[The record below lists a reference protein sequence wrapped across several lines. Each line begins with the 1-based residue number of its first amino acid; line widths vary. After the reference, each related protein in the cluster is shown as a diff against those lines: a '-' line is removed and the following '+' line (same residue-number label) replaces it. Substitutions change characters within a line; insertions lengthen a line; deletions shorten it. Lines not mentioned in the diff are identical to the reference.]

1 MNNDPVRSVED
12 SETGEEFVSN
22 DINEDPVRSVED
34 SEIGEELADNDI
46 NEDSVRSVEDS
57 ETGEEFVSNDINE
70 DSVRVV
76 EDSETGEEFVSNDIN
91 EDSVRV
97 VEDSETGE
105 EFVSNDINEDS
116 ARVVEDSETGEE
128 FVSNDVNEA
137 PVRSVPFS
145 ESQTKMTIYAALF
158 VALISFGS
166 YITLPIGPVPISMQN
181 FFVMVAAIILG
192 KKNGLL
198 CISTY
203 ILAGIVGL
211 PVFAGG
217 FSGIGRILGSPAG
230 GYLISYLPA
239 TYLMAII
246 TEGKSPLI
254 IRDLFALIVGV
265 LTIYLGGL
273 SFLKLYLNI
282 EGFTK
287 VLVIGFLPFIMF
299 DLFKIVLAV
308 PVIIALRKI
317 VYPKMSKTG
326 VFLPVKKAKI

>member
-1 MNNDPVRSVED
+1 MNKDPVKIVED
-12 SETGEEFVSN
+12 TET
-22 DINEDPVRSVED
+22 
-34 SEIGEELADNDI
+34 GEELADNDA
-46 NEDSVRSVEDS
+46 NEAP
-57 ETGEEFVSNDINE
+57 
-70 DSVRVV
+70 VRVV
-76 EDSETGEEFVSNDIN
+76 EDSETGEELADNDIN
-91 EDSVRV
+91 ETPVRI
-97 VEDSETGE
+97 VEDSETGGKLAG
-105 EFVSNDINEDS
+105 NDANK
-116 ARVVEDSETGEE
+116 T
-128 FVSNDVNEA
+128 
-137 PVRSVPFS
+137 PVRSIPFS

-158 VALISFGS
+158 VALIAFGS

-217 FSGIGRILGSPAG
+217 FSGIGRIIGSPAG

-299 DLFKIVLAV
+299 DLFKIALAV